1 MEENM
6 EDVQI
11 LIDVAIKIATEP
23 FLIPL
28 WIATFVAVFRD
39 IHLHGA

>member
-1 MEENM
+1 M
-6 EDVQI
+6 EDAQVI
-11 LIDVAIKIATEP
+11 IDVAIKIATEP

-28 WIATFVAVFRD
+28 WVATFVAVLRD